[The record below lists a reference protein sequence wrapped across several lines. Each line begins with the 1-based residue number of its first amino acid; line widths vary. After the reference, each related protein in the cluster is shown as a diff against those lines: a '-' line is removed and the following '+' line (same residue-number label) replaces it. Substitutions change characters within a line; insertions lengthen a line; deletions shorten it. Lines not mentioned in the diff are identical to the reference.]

1 MQKGQ
6 KMISYFSK
14 EERSILKVLSF
25 GTFLE
30 YFDVFLFI
38 HLATEISSTFFDI
51 KNASSFFIVSLAYLT
66 TNLFRPLGAF
76 VLGYLGD
83 KIGRVFTLYLTMCTM
98 GFCSL
103 GMAILPS
110 YAQIGIFA
118 SIIVSLLRGLQS
130 ISSMGEITSARVFIQ
145 EHFKGN
151 KKALACCI
159 LAIGCFAGGHSAVL
173 LVQAAL
179 DYGVNFRW
187 LFVVGFVI
195 LLVGLNFRKF
205 LFENRE
211 FTHRIS
217 KSEPKI
223 SLKLWIA
230 AGSIV
235 SMSQVLWSLCYIVL
249 NQYLRDHFNYSNV
262 NIIDNNAIIGW
273 AYCFTFSAYFI
284 ANRYPASISLLKNLL
299 LLGLICGMPLVFM
312 SNPTAQNIV
321 HLQFLLLL
329 CAGDPTMEC
338 LVLANTHVKRRV
350 LMACTTFALPKFLVL
365 AVLAIPQYLL
375 PKYGMLSYT
384 IVCAPMVLFSI
395 WGILTI
401 RKIDLKN
408 PDGLHKYY

>member
-6 KMISYFSK
+6 KMISHFSK
-14 EERSILKVLSF
+14 EEKSILKVLSF

-38 HLATEISSTFFDI
+38 HLATEISANFFDV
-51 KNASSFFIVSLAYLT
+51 KNASSFFITSLAYLT

-83 KIGRVFTLYLTMCTM
+83 KIGRVYTLYLTMSVM

-103 GMAILPS
+103 GMAVLPS
-110 YAQIGIFA
+110 YAQIGVLA
-118 SIIVSLLRGLQS
+118 SVIVSLLRGLQS

-145 EHFKGN
+145 EHFKGR

-159 LAIGCFAGGHSAVL
+159 LALGCFTGGHSAVL
-173 LVQAAL
+173 VVQAAIE
-179 DYGVNFRW
+179 YGLNFRW
-187 LFVVGFVI
+187 LFLIGFAI
-195 LLVGLNFRKF
+195 FLVGMNFRKF

-217 KSEPKI
+217 KAEPKI
-223 SLKLWIA
+223 SLKLWLA

-235 SMSQVLWSLCYIVL
+235 SMSQVLWSLCYIIL
-249 NQYLRDHFNYSNV
+249 NQYLRDNFNYSNAD
-262 NIIDNNAIIGW
+262 IIDNNAIIGW
-273 AYCFTFSAYFI
+273 AYCFTFSAYFF
-284 ANRYPASISLLKNLL
+284 ANMYPARISLLKNCFLTA
-299 LLGLICGMPLVFM
+299 LICGMPLVFM
-312 SNPTAQNIV
+312 NNPTAQNIV
-321 HLQFLLLL
+321 HLQCLLLL

-365 AVLAIPQYLL
+365 SVLAIPQYLL

-384 IVCAPMVLFSI
+384 IVCLPMALFSI

-401 RKIDLKN
+401 RKIDLRN
-408 PDGLHKYY
+408 SEGMHRYY